1 VAKGFVVMRSL
12 RSHLR
17 ACTVLWLLCQTLS
30 LAALVPT
37 DCCAAHRV
45 ASQAPPDCHQAAA
58 AADEAV
64 CPMHASAG
72 DECPTHAAS
81 ADAASSQPCAMR
93 ALCNAPAS
101 ALAMLIPVP
110 AVLAVAPTLG
120 HLETSVA
127 MAASAPSTVDR
138 TLAHDTPPPRA

>member
-1 VAKGFVVMRSL
+1 MLSL
-12 RSHLR
+12 RPHLR

-37 DCCAAHRV
+37 DCCAAHHV
-45 ASQAPPDCHQAAA
+45 AAQASPDCHQAAA

-72 DECPTHAAS
+72 DDCPMHAAAPDAAS
-81 ADAASSQPCAMR
+81 AQPCAIR

-110 AVLAVAPTLG
+110 AVLAVAPAVG
-120 HLETSVA
+120 HVETSVA
-127 MAASAPSTVDR
+127 LAASSPPTVDR
-138 TLAHDTPPPRA
+138 ALAHDTPPPRA